1 MKLDYVHRS
10 RLSDLSPVVDVAWI
24 GAARIFVGFS
34 SGLIE
39 LIDVE
44 ERKLVTSFSLEQ
56 TTLLGLS
63 PVNGSRILVQTT
75 KQAGA
80 VSLYQYDVWR
90 CLWTVSTKTAASF
103 AKPVVVSNT
112 TACVVSH
119 GQATLS
125 LINLETGYVE
135 KTVNICELVPVAR
148 GMIASLAVADVFF
161 VLMESG
167 HLISLTE
174 SGNVVH
180 FFQIAFPSSESCVPT
195 SLCVSGDKNSHI
207 VGFSSGHLDTI
218 SLGNKPHQSHLLD
231 VPGGVGAI
239 VLCRDNVIAGSWK
252 GQIVD
257 SDGEIEDQPHY
268 AGIVKL
274 ALDSSETRLAVGS
287 LDGRVSLFFIDEVFF
302 YSFFDFSFSIQ
313 SKGPYVVLLEIPS
326 DLDRGA
332 CL

>member
-10 RLSDLSPVVDVAWI
+10 RLSDLSPVVDVAWV
-24 GAARIFVGFS
+24 GPARIFVGFS

-39 LIDVE
+39 LTDVE
-44 ERKLVTSFSLEQ
+44 ERKLLTSFTLEQ

-63 PVNGSRILVQTT
+63 PVDGSRILVQTT
-75 KQAGA
+75 KQSGA

-103 AKPVVVSNT
+103 AKPVVANNK

-119 GQATLS
+119 DQATLS
-125 LINLETGYVE
+125 LINLDTGYVE
-135 KTVNICELVPVAR
+135 KTVNICELVPVAK
-148 GMIASLAVADVFF
+148 GMIAALAVADVFF

-180 FFQIAFPSSESCVPT
+180 FSQIAFPNSESCVPT
-195 SLCVSGDKNSHI
+195 SLCVGGNKNYFHI
-207 VGFSSGHLDTI
+207 VGFSSGHLDKI
-218 SLGNKPHQSHLLD
+218 HVGNKSEPLFD

-252 GQIVD
+252 GRLFD
-257 SDGEIEDQPHY
+257 SDGKIEDQPHY

-274 ALDSSETRLAVGS
+274 ALDPGETRLAVGS

-302 YSFFDFSFSIQ
+302 YLLFDFSFSIQ
-313 SKGPYVVLLEIPS
+313 SKGPYVVLHEIPS
-326 DLDRGA
+326 DLDRGP